1 MTLLKGL
8 KILDFSTL
16 LPGPYATML
25 LADLGAEVL
34 RVESA
39 TRPDLLRDGYPR
51 DGKDS
56 VHHGYINRSKKA
68 ITLDLKNADS
78 IDIVKKLVAEY
89 DIVLEQF
96 RPGVMERLGLGYDA
110 LKEVNPKLIYCSIT
124 GFGQTGPYRHRP
136 GHDNNYLSIS
146 GVAGYS
152 GRRKGGPAP
161 AGIQIADVAGG
172 SLHAVIGILSAV
184 FYRERTGEGQWID
197 ISMTDCSFALNATVA
212 ASYLMGGINPEL
224 EGTMLNGGTFYDY
237 YETKDGRYFSV
248 GSLEPKFR
256 KLLCEGIER
265 PDLIEL
271 SFSEKMEDI
280 VEFKKEVQLAFLK
293 RAFTEWR
300 TIFAEIEAC
309 VEPVLSFAEACGH
322 PQIVNRGMIV
332 EVQRPKGGYQKQVAC
347 PIKTTVFK
355 PEYKHTGVELGEHN
369 KEIVK
374 PLEQLHK

>member
-56 VHHGYINRSKKA
+56 VNHGYINRSKKS
-68 ITLDLKNADS
+68 ITLDLKKADS

-96 RPGVMERLGLGYDA
+96 RPGVMERLGLGYEA
-110 LKEVNPKLIYCSIT
+110 LREVNPKLIYCSIT

-136 GHDNNYLSIS
+136 GHDNNYLSIA
-146 GVAGYS
+146 GVASYS
-152 GRRKGGPAP
+152 GRQINGPAP

-172 SLHAVIGILSAV
+172 SLHGVIGILSAV
-184 FYRERTGEGQWID
+184 IHRGRTGEGQWID
-197 ISMTDCSFALNATVA
+197 ISMTDCSFALNATTA
-212 ASYLMGGINPEL
+212 AGYLMGGITPEL
-224 EGTMLNGGTFYDY
+224 EQTFLNGGIFYDY

-248 GSLEPKFR
+248 GSLEPQFR

-271 SFSEKMEDI
+271 SLSELQEDI
-280 VEFKKEVQLAFLK
+280 QAFKQAVRTAFLSK
-293 RAFTEWR
+293 TFAEWQ
-300 TIFAEIEAC
+300 TIFAKIEAC
-309 VEPVLSFAEACGH
+309 VEPVLTFAEACEH
-322 PQIVNRGMIV
+322 PQIVSRGMIV
-332 EVQRPKGGYQKQVAC
+332 EVPRPNGGYQKQVAC
-347 PIKTTVFK
+347 PIKTSVFK
-355 PEYKHTGVELGEHN
+355 PEYKHIGVGLGEHN
-369 KEIVK
+369 KEIVN
-374 PLEQLHK
+374 PLQQLQK